1 MAVAIAALA
10 LLVTGPPALATL
22 PPPGSAGSHEAYSR
36 HVKSAELRALQDA
49 LEAYDAH
56 LRKHPADA
64 MAAVERCKL
73 IAAEMASHDDE
84 ESGPSDDGETPTHGG
99 CLEGLA
105 HDFPESVLAVRYRL
119 DYKWSNDAIAFGKE
133 ALANPRIAWTNGD
146 LAAVYVKLSRSYSAS
161 HQLALAS
168 HYARLAMDL
177 EPSLDMT
184 REVASQLIAEGRRTE
199 AVVVLSSRTDG
210 PAFELAHKAR
220 MLADAG
226 AFARGAWMLDLAAG
240 KGKTAVDAMLRARIL
255 ERTGKLQ
262 LARKTYAEQGAAWNR
277 LEVLTRIFEID
288 LAGSDPAS
296 AARSYH
302 DLRELG
308 WKTDPLG
315 RRRLALAWKFP
326 GAGWRPRDLS
336 GVLALLGCLAGL
348 ALLPGLLLV
357 PLHSWWLRRRLRA
370 GTGEEPPPTW
380 GFRHAW
386 LATAAMLVC
395 QFLAVY
401 VFAYDDLTS
410 WFAAGGQHGSPPRA
424 LAAFALFYALLLTA
438 SFAALVV
445 RRRERLRLLGPG
457 TWSLPKSAGQAV
469 LGLLVA
475 FAVAVASHLL
485 FKLPGKIPLAPG
497 ATAIESMVK
506 ATVDVYGPGLALLVF
521 ALLIPIAEE
530 LIFRS
535 ILLDVFG
542 RQMRFWLANA
552 VQALLF
558 ATLHGDPSRLPFYF
572 VFGLMTGRMRRASG
586 GLLPGIL
593 MHAANNAIV
602 VAMLAAVGADG
613 LPRKMPALSPDAEL
627 AACATSSRD
636 SQLQAAAGKL
646 SGGNADPWLLNNV
659 AWALAIEPTTSRA
672 CLLRA
677 EQAVDEALRWLPE
690 RPSVLDTKA
699 TVWFR
704 QGRLNEAIDLERGAS
719 ALSGGS
725 LHFSQLDRFL
735 RARQAGADP
744 ILLGSAASSPKI
756 AFEPRDASTQRSIV
770 VETGGAFED
779 GLEIYARVAGPGGEI
794 GLLQVAAG
802 ALHTGSYRFQVP
814 KRLIEL
820 PDDVRLEVALVDAR
834 GCGSCSG
841 GGWRWRLE
849 RHDRLVDSYP

>member
-326 GAGWRPRDLS
+326 WAGWRPRDLS

-370 GTGEEPPPTW
+370 GTGEEPAPTW

-401 VFAYDDLTS
+401 VFAYDELAS
-410 WFAAGGQHGSPPRA
+410 WVAGGEHHGSPPPA
-424 LAAFALFYALLLTA
+424 LAPFGLFYALLLTA
-438 SFAALVV
+438 FLAALVA

-542 RQMRFWLANA
+542 RQMRLWLANA

-659 AWALAIEPTTSRA
+659 AWALAIEP
-672 CLLRA
+672 
-677 EQAVDEALRWLPE
+677 
-690 RPSVLDTKA
+690 
-699 TVWFR
+699 
-704 QGRLNEAIDLERGAS
+704 
-719 ALSGGS
+719 
-725 LHFSQLDRFL
+725 
-735 RARQAGADP
+735 
-744 ILLGSAASSPKI
+744 
-756 AFEPRDASTQRSIV
+756 RDASTQRSIV

-849 RHDRLVDSYP
+849 RHDKLVDSYP

>member
-161 HQLALAS
+161 QQLALAS

-226 AFARGAWMLDLAAG
+226 AFARG
-240 KGKTAVDAMLRARIL
+240 
-255 ERTGKLQ
+255 
-262 LARKTYAEQGAAWNR
+262 
-277 LEVLTRIFEID
+277 
-288 LAGSDPAS
+288 
-296 AARSYH
+296 
-302 DLRELG
+302 G
-308 WKTDPLG
+308 W
-315 RRRLALAWKFP
+315 
-326 GAGWRPRDLS
+326 
-336 GVLALLGCLAGL
+336 
-348 ALLPGLLLV
+348 LLV

-370 GTGEEPPPTW
+370 GTGEEPAPTW

-401 VFAYDDLTS
+401 VFAYDELAS
-410 WFAAGGQHGSPPRA
+410 WVAGGEHHGSPPPA
-424 LAAFALFYALLLTA
+424 LAPFGLFYALLLTA
-438 SFAALVV
+438 FLAALVA

-542 RQMRFWLANA
+542 RQMRLWLANA

-593 MHAANNAIV
+593 MHVANNAIV

-613 LPRKMPALSPDAEL
+613 LPRKIARSV
-627 AACATSSRD
+627 SRRG
-636 SQLQAAAGKL
+636 A
-646 SGGNADPWLLNNV
+646 
-659 AWALAIEPTTSRA
+659 
-672 CLLRA
+672 
-677 EQAVDEALRWLPE
+677 
-690 RPSVLDTKA
+690 
-699 TVWFR
+699 
-704 QGRLNEAIDLERGAS
+704 GRL
-719 ALSGGS
+719 
-725 LHFSQLDRFL
+725 
-735 RARQAGADP
+735 
-744 ILLGSAASSPKI
+744 
-756 AFEPRDASTQRSIV
+756 
-770 VETGGAFED
+770 
-779 GLEIYARVAGPGGEI
+779 
-794 GLLQVAAG
+794 
-802 ALHTGSYRFQVP
+802 
-814 KRLIEL
+814 
-820 PDDVRLEVALVDAR
+820 
-834 GCGSCSG
+834 
-841 GGWRWRLE
+841 
-849 RHDRLVDSYP
+849 

>member
-10 LLVTGPPALATL
+10 LLVAGPPALATL
-22 PPPGSAGSHEAYSR
+22 PPPGNAGSHEAYWR

-49 LEAYDAH
+49 LETYDAH

-73 IAAEMASHDDE
+73 IAAEVAAHDDE
-84 ESGPSDDGETPTHGG
+84 ESGPSDDRETPTHAG

-119 DYKWSNDAIAFGKE
+119 DHKWSNDAIAFAKE

-146 LAAVYVKLSRSYSAS
+146 RAAVYVKLSRSYSAS
-161 HQLALAS
+161 QQLALAS

-240 KGKTAVDAMLRARIL
+240 KAKTAVDAMLRARIL
-255 ERTGKLQ
+255 EGTGKLQ

-288 LAGSDPAS
+288 LAGSDPGS

-302 DLRELG
+302 DLREQG

-326 GAGWRPRDLS
+326 RAGWRPGDLS

-370 GTGEEPPPTW
+370 GTGDEPATAPTW

-424 LAAFALFYALLLTA
+424 LAALA
-438 SFAALVV
+438 V
-445 RRRERLRLLGPG
+445 RRKQFFLHPG
-457 TWSLPKSAGQAV
+457 DSPRCRISRIRPAATLFTIETIWEMRFGWQLTIRPSRTHSA
-469 LGLLVA
+469 
-475 FAVAVASHLL
+475 SIPTHLL
-485 FKLPGKIPLAPG
+485 
-497 ATAIESMVK
+497 
-506 ATVDVYGPGLALLVF
+506 
-521 ALLIPIAEE
+521 
-530 LIFRS
+530 
-535 ILLDVFG
+535 
-542 RQMRFWLANA
+542 
-552 VQALLF
+552 
-558 ATLHGDPSRLPFYF
+558 
-572 VFGLMTGRMRRASG
+572 
-586 GLLPGIL
+586 
-593 MHAANNAIV
+593 
-602 VAMLAAVGADG
+602 
-613 LPRKMPALSPDAEL
+613 
-627 AACATSSRD
+627 
-636 SQLQAAAGKL
+636 
-646 SGGNADPWLLNNV
+646 
-659 AWALAIEPTTSRA
+659 
-672 CLLRA
+672 
-677 EQAVDEALRWLPE
+677 
-690 RPSVLDTKA
+690 
-699 TVWFR
+699 
-704 QGRLNEAIDLERGAS
+704 
-719 ALSGGS
+719 
-725 LHFSQLDRFL
+725 
-735 RARQAGADP
+735 
-744 ILLGSAASSPKI
+744 
-756 AFEPRDASTQRSIV
+756 
-770 VETGGAFED
+770 
-779 GLEIYARVAGPGGEI
+779 
-794 GLLQVAAG
+794 
-802 ALHTGSYRFQVP
+802 
-814 KRLIEL
+814 
-820 PDDVRLEVALVDAR
+820 
-834 GCGSCSG
+834 
-841 GGWRWRLE
+841 
-849 RHDRLVDSYP
+849 

>member
-161 HQLALAS
+161 QQLALAS

-326 GAGWRPRDLS
+326 WAGWRPRDLS

-357 PLHSWWLRRRLRA
+357 PLHSWWLRRRLR
-370 GTGEEPPPTW
+370 
-380 GFRHAW
+380 
-386 LATAAMLVC
+386 
-395 QFLAVY
+395 
-401 VFAYDDLTS
+401 
-410 WFAAGGQHGSPPRA
+410 
-424 LAAFALFYALLLTA
+424 
-438 SFAALVV
+438 
-445 RRRERLRLLGPG
+445 GPG

-530 LIFRS
+530 LIDRS

-602 VAMLAAVGADG
+602 VAMLAAVGADAP
-613 LPRKMPALSPDAEL
+613 PRKMPAVSADTEL

-636 SQLQAAAGKL
+636 SQLQAAAGRL
-646 SGGNADPWLLNNV
+646 SSGSADAWLLNNV
-659 AWALAIEPTTSRA
+659 AWGLAIEPTTSRA

-677 EQAVDEALRWLPE
+677 EHAVDEALRWLPE

-849 RHDRLVDSYP
+849 RHDKLVDSYP

>member
-161 HQLALAS
+161 QQLALAS

-326 GAGWRPRDLS
+326 WAGWRPRDLS

-357 PLHSWWLRRRLRA
+357 PLHSWWLRRRLR
-370 GTGEEPPPTW
+370 
-380 GFRHAW
+380 
-386 LATAAMLVC
+386 
-395 QFLAVY
+395 
-401 VFAYDDLTS
+401 
-410 WFAAGGQHGSPPRA
+410 
-424 LAAFALFYALLLTA
+424 
-438 SFAALVV
+438 
-445 RRRERLRLLGPG
+445 GPG

-530 LIFRS
+530 LIDRS

-849 RHDRLVDSYP
+849 RHDKLVDSYP